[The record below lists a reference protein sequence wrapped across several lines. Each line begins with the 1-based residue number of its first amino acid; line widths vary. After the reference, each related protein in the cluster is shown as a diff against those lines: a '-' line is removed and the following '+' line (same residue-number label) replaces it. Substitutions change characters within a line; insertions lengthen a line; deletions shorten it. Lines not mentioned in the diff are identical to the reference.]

1 MPFFNKHPWA
11 FFAFK
16 NNQKELGQMKD
27 TPKMISYN
35 DLKEMIMNKRNA
47 VNDRF
52 KLMRRGIQTMMT
64 GEFEL

>member
-1 MPFFNKHPWA
+1 
-11 FFAFK
+11 
-16 NNQKELGQMKD
+16 MKD

-35 DLKEMIMNKRNA
+35 DLKEVIMNKRNA

-52 KLMRRGIQTMMT
+52 KPMTRGIQTMMT